1 MLPGQYEDGTLY
13 WQFEKSEL
21 EARRKFEEAFLTPD
35 LGELLEA
42 VLTVSGKIAQQ
53 KAEAWQ
59 AMRDKIAEEFGCE
72 LEHLSYNRLTGRVIQ
87 QKEGGD

>member
-13 WQFEKSEL
+13 WEFEKSEL

-42 VLTVSGKIAQQ
+42 VLAASRKAAQI

-59 AMRDKIAEEFGCE
+59 AMRDKIAEEFGRE
-72 LEHLSYNRLTGRVIQ
+72 VEHLSYNWLNGRVTE
-87 QKEGGD
+87 QKEGE